1 MSTHAGTTLHRE
13 LRAATAD
20 PPALVLVPPLA
31 APAPAPALAPARPS
45 VAWPRVK
52 RVADVLLAIVLLVAV
67 LPLLLVIALAIRL
80 DTPGPQF
87 FRQQRLGR
95 GRRPFTVLKF
105 RTMYDG
111 VSPEAHRRYIERLAR
126 TGADDEPGLKKLVGD
141 PRVTR
146 VGGFLRRTS
155 LDELPQLVNVLRGEM
170 SIVGPRPALEYELEH
185 YRPEHFARFDVRP
198 GLTGLWQV
206 SGRNSI
212 GFVGMLDLDVEYS
225 RTSSP
230 RLDAKILLRTPL
242 AVVRG
247 HAA

>member
-1 MSTHAGTTLHRE
+1 MSIETAPPVE
-13 LRAATAD
+13 PEIAAVSAAD
-20 PPALVLVPPLA
+20 VRLVPLVA
-31 APAPAPALAPARPS
+31 VDA
-45 VAWPRVK
+45 VAWPGAGSRRLTWAEAK
-52 RVADVLLAIVLLVAV
+52 RVIDVALALVALIVLAPIMLVV
-67 LPLLLVIALAIRL
+67 ALAVRL
-80 DTPGPQF
+80 DTPGPLL
-87 FRQQRLGR
+87 FRQERCGR

-105 RTMYDG
+105 RTMHHG
-111 VSPEAHRRYIERLAR
+111 VSPEAHRRYIERLAS
-126 TGADDEPGLKKLVGD
+126 GEAEAEPGLKKLVGD

-146 VGGFLRRTS
+146 VGAFLRRTS
-155 LDELPQLVNVLRGEM
+155 LDELPQLFNVVKGDM

-206 SGRNSI
+206 SGRNRI
-212 GFVGMLDLDVEYS
+212 GFLGMLDLDAEYS

>member
-13 LRAATAD
+13 LRSAAAD

-31 APAPAPALAPARPS
+31 APAPALGRPA

-105 RTMYDG
+105 RTMHDG
-111 VSPEAHRRYIERLAR
+111 VSPEAHRRYIAQLASAE
-126 TGADDEPGLKKLVGD
+126 GEEGDGLKKLTAD

-146 VGGFLRRTS
+146 VGAFLRRTS
-155 LDELPQLVNVLRGEM
+155 LDELPQLINVVRGEM

-185 YRPEHFARFDVRP
+185 YEAEHYARFDVRP

-212 GFVGMLDLDVEYS
+212 GFLGMLDLDAEYA
-225 RTSSP
+225 RCSSA
-230 RLDAKILLRTPL
+230 RLDATILVRTPL
-242 AVVRG
+242 ALLRG
-247 HAA
+247 NAA

>member
-1 MSTHAGTTLHRE
+1 MSIETASSLEPDIAAVSADTRRVSLLPADAIAWPGTRSRPLTWAHVK
-13 LRAATAD
+13 RAAD
-20 PPALVLVPPLA
+20 VVRALVALIVLA
-31 APAPAPALAPARPS
+31 PVMLAVALAVRLDSPG
-45 VAWPRVK
+45 
-52 RVADVLLAIVLLVAV
+52 
-67 LPLLLVIALAIRL
+67 PLL
-80 DTPGPQF
+80 
-87 FRQQRLGR
+87 FRQERCGR

-155 LDELPQLVNVLRGEM
+155 LDELPQLVNVLKGEM
-170 SIVGPRPALEYELEH
+170 SIVGPRPALEYELDH

>member
-1 MSTHAGTTLHRE
+1 MSIETAPTLEPDVAAISLPDARRVPLISADAVTWTAADSSRVTWAHVK
-13 LRAATAD
+13 RAVDVAL
-20 PPALVLVPPLA
+20 ALVALIVLA
-31 APAPAPALAPARPS
+31 PIMLAVALAVRLDSPG
-45 VAWPRVK
+45 
-52 RVADVLLAIVLLVAV
+52 
-67 LPLLLVIALAIRL
+67 PLL
-80 DTPGPQF
+80 
-87 FRQQRLGR
+87 FRQERCGR

-126 TGADDEPGLKKLVGD
+126 AEAGADADAGLKKLVGD

-146 VGGFLRRTS
+146 VGAFLRRAS
-155 LDELPQLVNVLRGEM
+155 LDELPQLFNVLKGDM
-170 SIVGPRPALEYELEH
+170 SIIGPRPALEYELEH

-206 SGRNSI
+206 SGRNRI
-212 GFVGMLDLDVEYS
+212 GFLGMLDLDVEYS
-225 RTSSP
+225 RTTSP
-230 RLDAKILLRTPL
+230 RVDAKILLRTPG